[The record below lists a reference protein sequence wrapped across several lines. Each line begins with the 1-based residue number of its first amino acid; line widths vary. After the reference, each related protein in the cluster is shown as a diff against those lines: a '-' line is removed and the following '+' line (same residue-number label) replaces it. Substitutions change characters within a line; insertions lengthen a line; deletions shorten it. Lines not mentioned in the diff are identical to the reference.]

1 MLTSSR
7 GCFTPKQ
14 IVNVKKDLTE
24 DSEDPDFSRLDGFDE
39 MSEELQDKIR
49 KAIEVGH
56 VEDEEWRG
64 VSSSSSIYK
73 DYGSIG

>member
-1 MLTSSR
+1 
-7 GCFTPKQ
+7 
-14 IVNVKKDLTE
+14 VNVKKDLTE
-24 DSEDPDFSRLDGFDE
+24 ESEEPDFSHLDGFDE
-39 MSEELQDKIR
+39 LSEELQDKIR

-73 DYGSIG
+73 YCG